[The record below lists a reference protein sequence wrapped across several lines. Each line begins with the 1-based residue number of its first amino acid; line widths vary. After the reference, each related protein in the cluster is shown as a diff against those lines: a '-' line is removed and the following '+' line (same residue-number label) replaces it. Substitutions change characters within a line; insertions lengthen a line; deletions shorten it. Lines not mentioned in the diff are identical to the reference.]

1 MKQCCRNRT
10 PCVIALLG
18 GTHKHTHTHSAFAR
32 NWQKQQAKSC
42 NNAKQ
47 TTLQVSGLLIW
58 IKLHLLEVN
67 VGFDKETKVIQVA
80 NLLQDK
86 GLASMTHVS
95 LQLCMQTFIICVNI
109 SSLFFLDTWN
119 TSTESVNAHIA
130 VSNDMFALSNLVDHL
145 EIMCTCVLCC
155 VWFLAIPA
163 CRCCSHL
170 MKLAHICVSWMS
182 GDNAEEVS
190 ANIN

>member
-1 MKQCCRNRT
+1 MLQEQDSMCHCTSRRNT
-10 PCVIALLG
+10 Q
-18 GTHKHTHTHSAFAR
+18 THTHTFSICSQLAETAS
-32 NWQKQQAKSC
+32 QILQQC
-42 NNAKQ
+42 TKQ